1 MTREWP
7 QYTGSKKSVRRAGEV
22 LRSPS
27 ASVEQK
33 SEARELAKAWRSAH
47 QYPMNTWQV
56 RVRNYTRGDGDALVA
71 QRLKRLPSIERK
83 LARFENSQLD
93 TMQDLGGVRAV
104 LADVDQV
111 RAVEKLLLSRP
122 GNHVLK
128 QHDDYLSMPKDDG
141 YRSVHIAYA
150 YGTRQPTPWD
160 SYRIEIQLR
169 TRLQHFWATA
179 VETVDLFSG
188 QNLKFGTGENWWR
201 EFFALMSSEIAEL
214 EGMPLVPGTP
224 TAREE
229 RRQRLE
235 DIDAVQEVTAR
246 LASFKQVIQR
256 STAED
261 GKYILLDL
269 DLDDGTL
276 EMVGYSDDEAAT
288 NAYADLETRT
298 RSNPFRDVVL
308 VSVDDASKLQQAYP
322 NYFVNIEVFIHL
334 VNRAIAV
341 G

>member
-1 MTREWP
+1 
-7 QYTGSKKSVRRAGEV
+7 
-22 LRSPS
+22 
-27 ASVEQK
+27 
-33 SEARELAKAWRSAH
+33 
-47 QYPMNTWQV
+47 
-56 RVRNYTRGDGDALVA
+56 
-71 QRLKRLPSIERK
+71 
-83 LARFENSQLD
+83 
-93 TMQDLGGVRAV
+93 
-104 LADVDQV
+104 
-111 RAVEKLLLSRP
+111 
-122 GNHVLK
+122 
-128 QHDDYLSMPKDDG
+128 
-141 YRSVHIAYA
+141 
-150 YGTRQPTPWD
+150 
-160 SYRIEIQLR
+160 
-169 TRLQHFWATA
+169 
-179 VETVDLFSG
+179 
-188 QNLKFGTGENWWR
+188 
-201 EFFALMSSEIAEL
+201 MSSEIAEL